1 MTLIKGWTR
10 RVRGAMIEL
19 VGTILTNAAILPAA
33 QEFPAALKMMITQ
46 QFDAKARNMVDAQL
60 RRRGIRDERVLEAMR
75 MVPRHE
81 FVPAELKDAAYD
93 DRPLPIGERETIS
106 QPYIVAAITEAAH
119 VAPRDNV
126 LEIGGGS
133 GYQAAILA
141 QLGATVCTVEIN
153 PGLAAGARERIERL
167 GYRNIQVFAGDGS
180 EGLAAHA
187 PYDVI
192 IVSAGTPNVSL
203 VLLGQLAE
211 GGRLVAPVGNLR
223 QQELLL
229 LCQHGG
235 QITTRHLDPCQFVP
249 LVGKGGWPERSSE
262 MS

>member
-1 MTLIKGWTR
+1 MVVTR
-10 RVRGAMIEL
+10 
-19 VGTILTNAAILPAA
+19 
-33 QEFPAALKMMITQ
+33 
-46 QFDAKARNMVDAQL
+46 QFDAQSRHMIETQL

-81 FVPAELKDAAYD
+81 FVPADLMDAAYD

-119 VAPRDNV
+119 VARGDRV

-141 QLGATVCTVEIN
+141 QLGATVYSIEIN
-153 PGLAAGARERIERL
+153 ARLAEQACERVERL
-167 GYRNIQVFAGDGS
+167 GYSNVQVIAGDGS

-192 IVSAGTPNVSL
+192 IVSAGTPSVSPI
-203 VLLGQLAE
+203 LLGQLAD
-211 GGRLVAPVGNLR
+211 GGRLVAPVGNMR

-229 LCQHGG
+229 LSQHDG
-235 QITTRHLDPCQFVP
+235 QITTRRLDPCQFVP
-249 LVGKGGWPERSSE
+249 LVGKGGWPERSPGLS
-262 MS
+262 

>member
-1 MTLIKGWTR
+1 MHQF
-10 RVRGAMIEL
+10 GA
-19 VGTILTNAAILPAA
+19 
-33 QEFPAALKMMITQ
+33 Q
-46 QFDAKARNMVDAQL
+46 ARNMVETQL
-60 RRRGIRDERVLEAMR
+60 RRRGIRDERVLEAMWI
-75 MVPRHE
+75 VPRHE
-81 FVPAELKDAAYD
+81 FVPTDWIGAAYD
-93 DRPLPIGERETIS
+93 DRPLPIGEHETIS

-119 VAPRDNV
+119 PALGDKV

-153 PGLAAGARERIERL
+153 ARLAEEARERIERL
-167 GYRNIQVFAGDGS
+167 GYRNIQVIAGDGS

-192 IVSAGTPNVSL
+192 VVSAGTPSVSPIL
-203 VLLGQLAE
+203 IGQLAD
-211 GGRLVAPVGNLR
+211 GGRLVAPVGNMR

-235 QITTRHLDPCQFVP
+235 QITTRRLDPCQFVP
-249 LVGKGGWPERSSE
+249 LVGKGGWPEKSPGLS
-262 MS
+262 